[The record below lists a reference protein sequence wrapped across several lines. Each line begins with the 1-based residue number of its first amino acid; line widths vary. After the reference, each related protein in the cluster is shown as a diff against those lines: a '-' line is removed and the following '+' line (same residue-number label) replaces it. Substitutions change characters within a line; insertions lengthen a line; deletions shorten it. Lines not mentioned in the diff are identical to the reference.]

1 MKHIVLTDDLAE
13 LQDMTVSQPN
23 KKEIREK
30 WSAFIVQTRS
40 VINGGVMAGHL
51 RYTDVSHY
59 KKVRRALK
67 ALMEFKTK
75 KDIYLEDSDYDVLF
89 GKEGSTGI
97 IRQYGAWIAGD
108 FTDSYIDAWENAKE
122 ESTKAMQAALRKEVE
137 APKK

>member
-13 LQDMTVSQPN
+13 LQDMTVSQIG
-23 KKEIREK
+23 KKEVREK
-30 WSAFIVQTRS
+30 WTAFAVQTRNII
-40 VINGGVMAGHL
+40 VGGIVNGLL
-51 RYTDVSHY
+51 RCTDTAHY
-59 KKVRRALK
+59 RRVRRAHK

-89 GKEGSTGI
+89 GKEGGNGLL
-97 IRQYGAWIAGD
+97 RQYGGWVPGD